1 MSNNAALDSVFREKV
16 INGRAIIFPPM
27 SDIFFTESSEAP
39 VPPNEVRVRTL
50 TAVPRRDGKRIDVH
64 AALTPFQKRPNIEV
78 AITNAAGDEVAA
90 INVVEAID
98 PNMDFTMHLREQ
110 HSGGHYVVKMRVFY
124 ANIEEHQAAAAGET
138 SAGEILR
145 KAKEIIDQRQVEFEI
160 PE

>member
-1 MSNNAALDSVFREKV
+1 
-16 INGRAIIFPPM
+16 M
-27 SDIFFTESSEAP
+27 SDIFFTDASEAP
-39 VPPNEVRVRTL
+39 VPPDEVRVRTL
-50 TAVPRRDGKRIDVH
+50 TAAPRRDGKRIDVH

-98 PNMDFTMHLREQ
+98 PNMDFTMHMREQ
-110 HSGGHYVVKMRVFY
+110 HSGGHYIVKMRVFY
-124 ANIEEHQAAAAGET
+124 ANIEEHQAAVGEA

-145 KAKEIIDQRQVEFEI
+145 KAKEIIDQRQVEFDI